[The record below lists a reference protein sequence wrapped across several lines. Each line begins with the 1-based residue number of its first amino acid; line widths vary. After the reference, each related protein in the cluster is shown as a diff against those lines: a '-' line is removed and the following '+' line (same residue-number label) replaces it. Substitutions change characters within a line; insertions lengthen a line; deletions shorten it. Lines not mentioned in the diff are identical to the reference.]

1 MKNFQDLVQEAL
13 KKVPEVDIYQL
24 KDKIESNKQIKLI
37 DIREDREWVS
47 GRIPSAFHIGRGVLE
62 KGIFEVANSDDE
74 IILILS
80 NMVKQ
85 RKQSIIQYE
94 EGGRIE
100 LAEREREEIKIIQEF
115 LPNQLTNEE
124 IQTEISKI
132 IDAEEQ
138 LSIKD
143 MGKIMGELKNKFSG
157 RMDFGKASEIV
168 KALLK

>member
-1 MKNFQDLVQEAL
+1 MRSELNANLKEAIKSQEKQRVATL
-13 KKVPEVDIYQL
+13 RLINAAIKDRDIAVRS
-24 KDKIESNKQIKLI
+24 EENT
-37 DIREDREWVS
+37 EGVS
-47 GRIPSAFHIGRGVLE
+47 DA
-62 KGIFEVANSDDE
+62 E

-115 LPNQLTNEE
+115 LPNQLTDEE
-124 IQTEISKI
+124 IHIEISKL
-132 IDAEEQ
+132 IDAREQ
-138 LSIKD
+138 LTIKD
-143 MGKIMGELKNKFSG
+143 MGKIMSELKEKFSG
-157 RMDFGKASEIV
+157 RMDFGKASGIV

>member
-1 MKNFQDLVQEAL
+1 MRSELDANLKEAIKSQEKQRVATL
-13 KKVPEVDIYQL
+13 RLINAAIKDRDIAVRS
-24 KDKIESNKQIKLI
+24 EENT
-37 DIREDREWVS
+37 EGVS
-47 GRIPSAFHIGRGVLE
+47 DA
-62 KGIFEVANSDDE
+62 E

-115 LPNQLTNEE
+115 LPNQLTDEE
-124 IQTEISKI
+124 IHIEISKL
-132 IDAEEQ
+132 IDAQEQ
-138 LSIKD
+138 LTIKD
-143 MGKIMGELKNKFSG
+143 MGKIMSDLKEKFSG
-157 RMDFGKASEIV
+157 RMDFGKASGIV

>member
-1 MKNFQDLVQEAL
+1 MRSVLDANLKEAIKSQEKQRVATL
-13 KKVPEVDIYQL
+13 RLINAAIKDRDIAVRS
-24 KDKIESNKQIKLI
+24 EENT
-37 DIREDREWVS
+37 EGVS
-47 GRIPSAFHIGRGVLE
+47 DA
-62 KGIFEVANSDDE
+62 E

-115 LPNQLTNEE
+115 LPNQLTDEE
-124 IQTEISKI
+124 IHIEISKMI
-132 IDAEEQ
+132 KANEQ
-138 LSIKD
+138 LTIKD
-143 MGKIMGELKNKFSG
+143 MGKIMGELKEKFSG
-157 RMDFGKASEIV
+157 RMDFGKASGIV

>member
-1 MKNFQDLVQEAL
+1 MRSELDENLKEAIKSQEKQRVATL
-13 KKVPEVDIYQL
+13 RLINAAIKDRDIAVRS
-24 KDKIESNKQIKLI
+24 EENT
-37 DIREDREWVS
+37 E
-47 GRIPSAFHIGRGVLE
+47 GV
-62 KGIFEVANSDDE
+62 SDDE

-124 IQTEISKI
+124 IQAEISKI
-132 IDAEEQ
+132 IDAEDQ

-157 RMDFGKASEIV
+157 RMDFGKASDIV

>member
-1 MKNFQDLVQEAL
+1 MRSELDENLKEAIKSQEKQRVATL
-13 KKVPEVDIYQL
+13 RLINAAIKDRDIAVRS
-24 KDKIESNKQIKLI
+24 EENT
-37 DIREDREWVS
+37 E
-47 GRIPSAFHIGRGVLE
+47 GV
-62 KGIFEVANSDDE
+62 SDDE

-124 IQTEISKI
+124 ILAEISKI
-132 IDAEEQ
+132 IDAEDQ

>member
-1 MKNFQDLVQEAL
+1 MRSELDANLKEAIKTQEKQRVATL
-13 KKVPEVDIYQL
+13 RLINAAIKDRDIAVRS
-24 KDKIESNKQIKLI
+24 EENT
-37 DIREDREWVS
+37 EGVS
-47 GRIPSAFHIGRGVLE
+47 DA
-62 KGIFEVANSDDE
+62 E

-115 LPNQLTNEE
+115 LPNQLTDEE
-124 IQTEISKI
+124 IHIEISKL
-132 IDAEEQ
+132 IDAQEQ
-138 LSIKD
+138 LTIKD
-143 MGKIMGELKNKFSG
+143 MGKIMSELKEKFSG
-157 RMDFGKASEIV
+157 RMDFGKASGIV

>member
-1 MKNFQDLVQEAL
+1 MRSELDANLKEAIKSQEKQRVATL
-13 KKVPEVDIYQL
+13 RLINAAIKDRDIAVRS
-24 KDKIESNKQIKLI
+24 EENT
-37 DIREDREWVS
+37 EGVS
-47 GRIPSAFHIGRGVLE
+47 DA
-62 KGIFEVANSDDE
+62 E

-124 IQTEISKI
+124 IQAEISKI

-143 MGKIMGELKNKFSG
+143 MGKIMGELKEKFSG
-157 RMDFGKASEIV
+157 RMDFGKASGIV

>member
-1 MKNFQDLVQEAL
+1 MRSELDANLKEAIKSQEKQRVATL
-13 KKVPEVDIYQL
+13 RLINAAIKDRDIAVRS
-24 KDKIESNKQIKLI
+24 EENT
-37 DIREDREWVS
+37 EGVS
-47 GRIPSAFHIGRGVLE
+47 DA
-62 KGIFEVANSDDE
+62 E

-115 LPNQLTNEE
+115 LPNQLTDEE
-124 IQTEISKI
+124 IHIEISKL
-132 IDAEEQ
+132 IDAQEQ
-138 LSIKD
+138 LTIKD
-143 MGKIMGELKNKFSG
+143 MGKIMSELKEKFTG
-157 RMDFGKASEIV
+157 RMDFGKASGIV

>member
-1 MKNFQDLVQEAL
+1 MRALLDTNLKEAMKSQEKQRLATL
-13 KKVPEVDIYQL
+13 RLINAAIKDRDIAVRS
-24 KDKIESNKQIKLI
+24 EENT
-37 DIREDREWVS
+37 EGVS
-47 GRIPSAFHIGRGVLE
+47 D
-62 KGIFEVANSDDE
+62 NE

-100 LAEREREEIKIIQEF
+100 LAEREREEIKIIEEF
-115 LPNQLTNEE
+115 LPNQLSEQEIKEE
-124 IQTEISKI
+124 ITKI
-132 IDAEEQ
+132 IESKDK

-143 MGKIMGELKNKFSG
+143 IGKVMGELKTNFSG

>member
-1 MKNFQDLVQEAL
+1 MRSELDENLKEAIKSQEKQRVATL
-13 KKVPEVDIYQL
+13 RLINAAIKDRDIAVRS
-24 KDKIESNKQIKLI
+24 EENT
-37 DIREDREWVS
+37 E
-47 GRIPSAFHIGRGVLE
+47 GV
-62 KGIFEVANSDDE
+62 SDDE

-124 IQTEISKI
+124 IQAEISKI
-132 IDAEEQ
+132 IDAEDQ
-138 LSIKD
+138 LTIKD

-168 KALLK
+168 KALLR

>member
-1 MKNFQDLVQEAL
+1 MRSELDENLKEAIKSQEKQRVATL
-13 KKVPEVDIYQL
+13 RLINAAIKDRDIAVRS
-24 KDKIESNKQIKLI
+24 EENT
-37 DIREDREWVS
+37 E
-47 GRIPSAFHIGRGVLE
+47 GV
-62 KGIFEVANSDDE
+62 SDDE

-124 IQTEISKI
+124 IQAEISKI
-132 IDAEEQ
+132 IDAEDQ

-143 MGKIMGELKNKFSG
+143 MGKIMGELKNRFSG

-168 KALLK
+168 KALIK

>member
-1 MKNFQDLVQEAL
+1 MRSELDENLKEAIKSQEKQRVATL
-13 KKVPEVDIYQL
+13 RLINAAIKDRDIAVRS
-24 KDKIESNKQIKLI
+24 EENT
-37 DIREDREWVS
+37 E
-47 GRIPSAFHIGRGVLE
+47 GV
-62 KGIFEVANSDDE
+62 SDDE

-115 LPNQLTNEE
+115 LPNQLTTDE
-124 IQTEISKI
+124 IQSEISKI
-132 IDAEEQ
+132 IDAEDQ

-168 KALLK
+168 KALLR

>member
-1 MKNFQDLVQEAL
+1 MRSELDENLKEAIKSQEKQRVATL
-13 KKVPEVDIYQL
+13 RLINAAIKDRDIAVRS
-24 KDKIESNKQIKLI
+24 EENT
-37 DIREDREWVS
+37 E
-47 GRIPSAFHIGRGVLE
+47 GV
-62 KGIFEVANSDDE
+62 SDDE

-124 IQTEISKI
+124 IQAEISKI
-132 IDAEEQ
+132 IDSEDQ

-143 MGKIMGELKNKFSG
+143 MGKIMGELKNRFSG

>member
-1 MKNFQDLVQEAL
+1 MRSELDENLKEAIKSQEKQRVATL
-13 KKVPEVDIYQL
+13 RLINAAIKDRDIAVRS
-24 KDKIESNKQIKLI
+24 EENT
-37 DIREDREWVS
+37 E
-47 GRIPSAFHIGRGVLE
+47 GV
-62 KGIFEVANSDDE
+62 SDDE

-124 IQTEISKI
+124 IQAEISKI
-132 IDAEEQ
+132 IDAEDQ
-138 LSIKD
+138 LTIKD
-143 MGKIMGELKNKFSG
+143 MGKIMGELKEKFSG

>member
-1 MKNFQDLVQEAL
+1 MRSELDENLKEAIKSQEKQRVATL
-13 KKVPEVDIYQL
+13 RLINAAIKDRDIAVRS
-24 KDKIESNKQIKLI
+24 EENT
-37 DIREDREWVS
+37 E
-47 GRIPSAFHIGRGVLE
+47 GV
-62 KGIFEVANSDDE
+62 SDDE

-115 LPNQLTNEE
+115 LPNQLTNDE
-124 IQTEISKI
+124 IHAEISKI
-132 IDAEEQ
+132 IDAEDQ

-168 KALLK
+168 KALLR

>member
-1 MKNFQDLVQEAL
+1 MRSELDANLKEAIKSQEKQRVATL
-13 KKVPEVDIYQL
+13 RLINAAIKDRDIAVRS
-24 KDKIESNKQIKLI
+24 EENT
-37 DIREDREWVS
+37 EGVS
-47 GRIPSAFHIGRGVLE
+47 DA
-62 KGIFEVANSDDE
+62 E

-115 LPNQLTNEE
+115 LPNQLTDEE
-124 IQTEISKI
+124 IKTEISKI
-132 IDAEEQ
+132 INADDQ

-143 MGKIMGELKNKFSG
+143 MGKIMGILKRKYSG
-157 RMDFGKASEIV
+157 VMDFGKASEVV
-168 KALLK
+168 KALLR